1 LLLYKKIL
9 VALLGTLLLHI
20 ALESSRAFQIASA
33 GDENENEEDVS
44 GNDDFEEE
52 SDDDFEEENSIQ
64 ICCAWGE
71 KLADGSLTYKIRG
84 SDSDILQAVRTAIED
99 WDYNIIGLE
108 LDEINKKKKEAD
120 IEVTFEN
127 DGEEIAGQTVNN
139 FNGFGFIDHAE
150 MTISKS
156 GFGRDFDTKTIEQ
169 IAKHEMGHALGL
181 GHANFQGN
189 LMTALVN
196 DGTGTIDDCEI
207 RSVNEAN
214 QWKLKD
220 GSDSA
225 YAPSKYDV
233 EC

>member
-1 LLLYKKIL
+1 MLLYRKIL
-9 VALLGTLLLHI
+9 FVLLGTLFLFITLECSHI
-20 ALESSRAFQIASA
+20 LQTAVA
-33 GDENENEEDVS
+33 GSDEEDEDGS
-44 GNDDFEEE
+44 GD
-52 SDDDFEEENSIQ
+52 DDDFEEANSIQ

-71 KLADGSLTYKIRG
+71 KLVDGSLTYKISG

-99 WDYNIIGLE
+99 WDYKIIGLE

-120 IEVTFEN
+120 IEVTFED

-139 FNGFGFIDHAE
+139 FNGFGFIDYVE

-156 GFGRDFDTKTIEQ
+156 AFGTDFDTKTVEQ

-181 GHANFQGN
+181 GHANFEGN
-189 LMTALVN
+189 LMTELVN
-196 DGTGTIDDCEI
+196 DGTETIDDCEI
-207 RSVNEAN
+207 KSVNEAN

-220 GSDSA
+220 GSDSP

>member
-1 LLLYKKIL
+1 LYKKIL

-33 GDENENEEDVS
+33 GDENEEDVS
-44 GNDDFEEE
+44 GDDDFEEQ

-64 ICCAWGE
+64 ICCAWSE

-139 FNGFGFIDHAE
+139 FNGFGFIDHVE

-156 GFGRDFDTKTIEQ
+156 AFGRDFDTKTIEQ
-169 IAKHEMGHALGL
+169 ITKHEMGHALGL

-196 DGTGTIDDCEI
+196 DGSGTIDDCEI
-207 RSVNEAN
+207 KSVNEAN

-220 GSDSA
+220 GSNSP
-225 YAPSKYDV
+225 YVPSKYDV

>member
-1 LLLYKKIL
+1 MYKKIL

-33 GDENENEEDVS
+33 GDENEEDVS
-44 GNDDFEEE
+44 GDDDFEEQ

-64 ICCAWGE
+64 ICCAWSE

-139 FNGFGFIDHAE
+139 FNGFGFIDHVE

-156 GFGRDFDTKTIEQ
+156 AFGRDFDTKTIEQ

-196 DGTGTIDDCEI
+196 DGSGTIDDCEI
-207 RSVNEAN
+207 KSVNEAN

-220 GSDSA
+220 GSNSP
-225 YAPSKYDV
+225 YVPSKYDV

>member
-1 LLLYKKIL
+1 MLLYKKL
-9 VALLGTLLLHI
+9 SVALLGTLFLLI
-20 ALESSRAFQIASA
+20 ALESSGAFQIASA
-33 GDENENEEDVS
+33 DHDDENEEDVS
-44 GNDDFEEE
+44 

-71 KLADGSLTYKIRG
+71 KLADGSLTYKISG
-84 SDSDILQAVRTAIED
+84 SDSDIVQAVRTAIED
-99 WDYNIIGLE
+99 WDYKIIGLE
-108 LDEINKKKKEAD
+108 LDEINKKKNEAD
-120 IEVTFEN
+120 IEVSFEK

-139 FNGFGFIDHAE
+139 FNGFGLIDNAE
-150 MTISKS
+150 MTISKNA
-156 GFGRDFDTKTIEQ
+156 FGRDFDTKTIEQ

-181 GHANFQGN
+181 GHANFGGN
-189 LMTALVN
+189 LMTELVN
-196 DGTGTIDDCEI
+196 DGTGTIDECEI
-207 RSVNEAN
+207 KSVYEAN

>member
-1 LLLYKKIL
+1 MLLYKKL
-9 VALLGTLLLHI
+9 SVALLGTLILLI
-20 ALESSRAFQIASA
+20 ALESLESFQIASA
-33 GDENENEEDVS
+33 DHDDENEEDVS
-44 GNDDFEEE
+44 

-71 KLADGSLTYKIRG
+71 KLADGSLTYKISG
-84 SDSDILQAVRTAIED
+84 SDSDIVQAVRTAIED
-99 WDYNIIGLE
+99 WDYKIIGLE

-120 IEVTFEN
+120 IEVSFEK

-139 FNGFGFIDHAE
+139 FNGFGLIDNAE
-150 MTISKS
+150 MTISKNA
-156 GFGRDFDTKTIEQ
+156 FGRDFDTKTIEQ

-181 GHANFQGN
+181 GHANFGGN
-189 LMTALVN
+189 LMTELVN
-196 DGTGTIDDCEI
+196 DGTGTIDECEI
-207 RSVNEAN
+207 KSVYEAN

-225 YAPSKYDV
+225 YAPSKYNV

>member
-1 LLLYKKIL
+1 LYKKL
-9 VALLGTLLLHI
+9 SVVLLGSLFLLI
-20 ALESSRAFQIASA
+20 ALESSGSFQIAS
-33 GDENENEEDVS
+33 GDHDDENEEDVS
-44 GNDDFEEE
+44 

-71 KLADGSLTYKIRG
+71 KLTDGSLTYKISG
-84 SDSDILQAVRTAIED
+84 SDSDIVQAVRTAIED
-99 WDYNIIGLE
+99 WDYKIIGLE

-120 IEVTFEN
+120 IEVSFEK

-139 FNGFGFIDHAE
+139 FNGFGLIDNAE
-150 MTISKS
+150 MTISKNA
-156 GFGRDFDTKTIEQ
+156 FGRDFDTKTIEQ

-181 GHANFQGN
+181 GHANFGGN
-189 LMTALVN
+189 LMTVLVN
-196 DGTGTIDDCEI
+196 DGTGTIDECEI
-207 RSVNEAN
+207 KSVYEAN

-225 YAPSKYDV
+225 YTPSKYDV

>member
-1 LLLYKKIL
+1 LYKKIL

-33 GDENENEEDVS
+33 GDENEEDVS
-44 GNDDFEEE
+44 GDDDFEEQ

-64 ICCAWGE
+64 ICCAWSE

-139 FNGFGFIDHAE
+139 FNGFGFIDHVE

-156 GFGRDFDTKTIEQ
+156 AFGRDFDTKTIEQ
-169 IAKHEMGHALGL
+169 IVKHEMGHALGL

-196 DGTGTIDDCEI
+196 DGSGTIDDCEI
-207 RSVNEAN
+207 KSVNEAN

-220 GSDSA
+220 GSNSP
-225 YAPSKYDV
+225 YVPSKYDV

>member
-1 LLLYKKIL
+1 MLLYKKL
-9 VALLGTLLLHI
+9 SVALLGTLILLI
-20 ALESSRAFQIASA
+20 ALESSGTFQIASA
-33 GDENENEEDVS
+33 GHDDENEEDVS
-44 GNDDFEEE
+44 

-71 KLADGSLTYKIRG
+71 KLADGSLTYKISG
-84 SDSDILQAVRTAIED
+84 SDSDIVQAVRTAIED
-99 WDYNIIGLE
+99 WDYKIIGLE
-108 LDEINKKKKEAD
+108 LDEINKKKNEAD
-120 IEVTFEN
+120 IEVSFEK

-139 FNGFGFIDHAE
+139 FNGFGLIDNAE
-150 MTISKS
+150 MTISKNA
-156 GFGRDFDTKTIEQ
+156 FGRDFDTKTIEQ

-181 GHANFQGN
+181 GHANFGGN
-189 LMTALVN
+189 LMTELVN
-196 DGTGTIDDCEI
+196 DGTGTIDECEI
-207 RSVNEAN
+207 KSVYEAN

>member
-1 LLLYKKIL
+1 LLLYKKLL
-9 VALLGTLLLHI
+9 VALLAATLFLHI
-20 ALESSRAFQIASA
+20 TLESSRPFQIASA
-33 GDENENEEDVS
+33 GDDEDVF
-44 GNDDFEEE
+44 GDDDFEEE
-52 SDDDFEEENSIQ
+52 SDDDFEEANSIQ

-71 KLADGSLTYKIRG
+71 KLADGSLTYKISG

-99 WDYNIIGLE
+99 WDYKIIGIE

-139 FNGFGFIDHAE
+139 FNGFGFIDYVE
-150 MTISKS
+150 MTISKNA
-156 GFGRDFDTKTIEQ
+156 FERDFDTKTIEQ

-181 GHANFQGN
+181 GHANFGGN
-189 LMTALVN
+189 LMTELVN
-196 DGTGTIDDCEI
+196 EGTGTIDDCEI
-207 RSVNEAN
+207 KSVNEAN

-220 GSDSA
+220 GSDSP
-225 YAPSKYDV
+225 YAPSKYNV

>member
-1 LLLYKKIL
+1 MLLYKKL
-9 VALLGTLLLHI
+9 SVVLLGTLFLLI
-20 ALESSRAFQIASA
+20 ALESSGSFQIASA
-33 GDENENEEDVS
+33 DHDDENEEDVS
-44 GNDDFEEE
+44 

-71 KLADGSLTYKIRG
+71 KLADGSLTYKISG
-84 SDSDILQAVRTAIED
+84 SDSDIVQAVRTAIED
-99 WDYNIIGLE
+99 WDYKIIGLE

-120 IEVTFEN
+120 IEVSFEK

-139 FNGFGFIDHAE
+139 FNGFGLIDNAE
-150 MTISKS
+150 MTISKNA
-156 GFGRDFDTKTIEQ
+156 FGRDFDTKTIEQ

-181 GHANFQGN
+181 GHANFGGN
-189 LMTALVN
+189 LMTELVN
-196 DGTGTIDDCEI
+196 DGTGTIDECEI
-207 RSVNEAN
+207 KSVYEAN

-225 YAPSKYDV
+225 YAPSKYNV

>member
-1 LLLYKKIL
+1 MLLYKKIL

-33 GDENENEEDVS
+33 GDENEEDVS
-44 GNDDFEEE
+44 GDDDFEEQ

-64 ICCAWGE
+64 ICCAWSE

-139 FNGFGFIDHAE
+139 FNGFGFIDHVE

-156 GFGRDFDTKTIEQ
+156 AFGRDFDTKTIEQ
-169 IAKHEMGHALGL
+169 ITKHEMGHALGL

-196 DGTGTIDDCEI
+196 DGSGTIDDCEI
-207 RSVNEAN
+207 KSVNEAN

-220 GSDSA
+220 GSNSP
-225 YAPSKYDV
+225 YVPSKYDV

>member
-1 LLLYKKIL
+1 MLLYKRLL
-9 VALLGTLLLHI
+9 VALLAATLFLHI
-20 ALESSRAFQIASA
+20 ALESSRPFQIASA
-33 GDENENEEDVS
+33 GDDEEDVFDE
-44 GNDDFEEE
+44 DDFEEE
-52 SDDDFEEENSIQ
+52 SDDDFEEANSIQ

-71 KLADGSLTYKIRG
+71 KLVDGSLTYKISG

-99 WDYNIIGLE
+99 WDYKIIGLE
-108 LDEINKKKKEAD
+108 LDEIDKKKKEAD
-120 IEVTFEN
+120 IEVTFED

-139 FNGFGFIDHAE
+139 FNGFGFIDYVE

-156 GFGRDFDTKTIEQ
+156 AFGTDFDTKTVEQ

-181 GHANFQGN
+181 GHANFEGN
-189 LMTALVN
+189 LMTELVN
-196 DGTGTIDDCEI
+196 DGTETIDDCEI
-207 RSVNEAN
+207 KSVNEAN

-220 GSDSA
+220 GSDSP

>member
-1 LLLYKKIL
+1 MLLYKKL
-9 VALLGTLLLHI
+9 LFALLVTLFLLI

-33 GDENENEEDVS
+33 GDDKENEEDVS
-44 GNDDFEEE
+44 G
-52 SDDDFEEENSIQ
+52 DDDFEEENSIQ

-71 KLADGSLTYKIRG
+71 KLEDGSLTYKISG
-84 SDSDILQAVRTAIED
+84 SDSDIQQAVRTAIED

-108 LDEINKKKKEAD
+108 LEEINKKKKGAD

-139 FNGFGFIDHAE
+139 FNGFGFIDHVE
-150 MTISKS
+150 MTISENA
-156 GFGRDFDTKTIEQ
+156 FGRDFDTKTIEQ

-181 GHANFQGN
+181 GHANFEGN
-189 LMTALVN
+189 LMTELVN

-207 RSVNEAN
+207 KSVNEAN
-214 QWKLKD
+214 QWKLID
-220 GSDSA
+220 GSDSP

>member
-1 LLLYKKIL
+1 MLLYKKL
-9 VALLGTLLLHI
+9 SVVLLGTLFLLI
-20 ALESSRAFQIASA
+20 ALESSGSFQIAS
-33 GDENENEEDVS
+33 GDHDDENEEDVS
-44 GNDDFEEE
+44 

-71 KLADGSLTYKIRG
+71 KLADGSLTYKISG
-84 SDSDILQAVRTAIED
+84 SDSDIVQAVRTAIED
-99 WDYNIIGLE
+99 WDYKIIGLE

-120 IEVTFEN
+120 IEVSFEK

-139 FNGFGFIDHAE
+139 FNGFGLIDNAE
-150 MTISKS
+150 MTISKNA
-156 GFGRDFDTKTIEQ
+156 FGRDFDTKTIEQ

-181 GHANFQGN
+181 GHANFGGN
-189 LMTALVN
+189 LMTELVN
-196 DGTGTIDDCEI
+196 DGTGTIDECEI
-207 RSVNEAN
+207 KSVYEAN

>member
-1 LLLYKKIL
+1 MLLYKKL
-9 VALLGTLLLHI
+9 SVALLGTLILLI
-20 ALESSRAFQIASA
+20 ALESSGAFQIASA
-33 GDENENEEDVS
+33 DHDDENEEDVS
-44 GNDDFEEE
+44 

-71 KLADGSLTYKIRG
+71 KLADGSLTYKISG
-84 SDSDILQAVRTAIED
+84 SDSDIVQAVRTAIED
-99 WDYNIIGLE
+99 WDYKIIGLE
-108 LDEINKKKKEAD
+108 LDEINKKKNEAD
-120 IEVTFEN
+120 IEVSFEK

-139 FNGFGFIDHAE
+139 FNGFGLIDNVE
-150 MTISKS
+150 MTVSKNA
-156 GFGRDFDTKTIEQ
+156 FGRDFDTKTVEQ

-181 GHANFQGN
+181 GHANFGGN
-189 LMTALVN
+189 LMTELVN
-196 DGTGTIDDCEI
+196 DGTGTIDECEI
-207 RSVNEAN
+207 KSVYEAN

>member
-1 LLLYKKIL
+1 LYKKIL

-33 GDENENEEDVS
+33 GDENEEDVS
-44 GNDDFEEE
+44 GDDDFEEQ

-64 ICCAWGE
+64 ICCAWSE

-139 FNGFGFIDHAE
+139 FNGFGFIDHVE

-156 GFGRDFDTKTIEQ
+156 AFGRDFDTKTIEQ

-196 DGTGTIDDCEI
+196 DGSGTIDDCEI
-207 RSVNEAN
+207 KSVNEAN

-220 GSDSA
+220 GSNSP
-225 YAPSKYDV
+225 YVPSKYDV

>member
-1 LLLYKKIL
+1 MLLYKKLL
-9 VALLGTLLLHI
+9 VALLVTLFLLI

-33 GDENENEEDVS
+33 GEDKENEEDVS
-44 GNDDFEEE
+44 G
-52 SDDDFEEENSIQ
+52 DDDFEEENSIQ

-71 KLADGSLTYKIRG
+71 ELADGSLTYKISG
-84 SDSDILQAVRTAIED
+84 SDSDIQQAVRTAIED

-108 LDEINKKKKEAD
+108 LEEINKKKKEAD

-127 DGEEIAGQTVNN
+127 DGEEIAGQTINN
-139 FNGFGFIDHAE
+139 FNGFGFIDYVE
-150 MTISKS
+150 MTISK
-156 GFGRDFDTKTIEQ
+156 GAFGRDFDTKTVEQ

-181 GHANFQGN
+181 GHANFEGN
-189 LMTALVN
+189 LMTQLVN

-207 RSVNEAN
+207 KSVNEAN
-214 QWKLKD
+214 QWKLID

>member
-1 LLLYKKIL
+1 
-9 VALLGTLLLHI
+9 
-20 ALESSRAFQIASA
+20 LESSGAFQIASA
-33 GDENENEEDVS
+33 DHDEENEEDVS
-44 GNDDFEEE
+44 

-71 KLADGSLTYKIRG
+71 KLADGSLTYKISG
-84 SDSDILQAVRTAIED
+84 SDSDIVQAVRTAIED
-99 WDYNIIGLE
+99 WDYKIIGLE

-120 IEVTFEN
+120 IEVSFEK

-139 FNGFGFIDHAE
+139 FNGFGLIDNAE
-150 MTISKS
+150 MTISKNA
-156 GFGRDFDTKTIEQ
+156 FGRDFDTKTIEQ

-181 GHANFQGN
+181 GHANFGGN
-189 LMTALVN
+189 LMTELVN
-196 DGTGTIDDCEI
+196 DGTGTIDECEI
-207 RSVNEAN
+207 KSVYEAN

>member
-1 LLLYKKIL
+1 MYKKL
-9 VALLGTLLLHI
+9 SVALLGTLILLI
-20 ALESSRAFQIASA
+20 ALESSGTFQIASA
-33 GDENENEEDVS
+33 DHDDENEEDVS
-44 GNDDFEEE
+44 

-71 KLADGSLTYKIRG
+71 KLADGSLTYKISG
-84 SDSDILQAVRTAIED
+84 SDSDIVQAVRTAIED
-99 WDYNIIGLE
+99 WDYKIIGLE

-120 IEVTFEN
+120 IEVSFEK

-139 FNGFGFIDHAE
+139 FNGFGLIDNAE
-150 MTISKS
+150 MTISKNA
-156 GFGRDFDTKTIEQ
+156 FGRDFDTKTIEQ

-181 GHANFQGN
+181 GHANFGGN
-189 LMTALVN
+189 LMTELVN
-196 DGTGTIDDCEI
+196 DGTGTIDECEI
-207 RSVNEAN
+207 KSVYEAN

>member
-1 LLLYKKIL
+1 MLLYKKL
-9 VALLGTLLLHI
+9 SVALLGTFCLLI
-20 ALESSRAFQIASA
+20 ALESSGAFQIASA
-33 GDENENEEDVS
+33 DHDDENEEDVS
-44 GNDDFEEE
+44 

-71 KLADGSLTYKIRG
+71 KLADGSLTYKISG
-84 SDSDILQAVRTAIED
+84 SDSDIVQAVRTAIED
-99 WDYNIIGLE
+99 WDYKIIGLE

-120 IEVTFEN
+120 IEVSFEK

-139 FNGFGFIDHAE
+139 FNGFGLIDNAE
-150 MTISKS
+150 MTISKNA
-156 GFGRDFDTKTIEQ
+156 FGRDFDTKTIEQ

-181 GHANFQGN
+181 GHANFGGN
-189 LMTALVN
+189 LMTELVN
-196 DGTGTIDDCEI
+196 DGTGTIDECEI
-207 RSVNEAN
+207 KSVYEAN

>member
-1 LLLYKKIL
+1 MLLYKKIL

-33 GDENENEEDVS
+33 GDENEEDVS
-44 GNDDFEEE
+44 GDDDFEEQ
-52 SDDDFEEENSIQ
+52 SDNDFEEENSIQ
-64 ICCAWGE
+64 ICCAWSE

-156 GFGRDFDTKTIEQ
+156 AFGRDFDTKTIEQ
-169 IAKHEMGHALGL
+169 ITKHEMGHALGL

-196 DGTGTIDDCEI
+196 DGSGTIDDCEI
-207 RSVNEAN
+207 KSVNEAN

-220 GSDSA
+220 GSNSP
-225 YAPSKYDV
+225 YVPSKYDV

>member
-1 LLLYKKIL
+1 MLLYKKIL

-33 GDENENEEDVS
+33 GDENEEDVS
-44 GNDDFEEE
+44 GDDDFEEQ

-64 ICCAWGE
+64 ICCAWSE

-139 FNGFGFIDHAE
+139 FNGFGFIDHVE

-156 GFGRDFDTKTIEQ
+156 AFGRDFDTKTIEQ

-196 DGTGTIDDCEI
+196 DGSGTIDDCEI
-207 RSVNEAN
+207 KSVNEAN

-220 GSDSA
+220 GSNSP
-225 YAPSKYDV
+225 YVPSKYDV

>member
-1 LLLYKKIL
+1 LYKRLL
-9 VALLGTLLLHI
+9 VALLAATLFLHI
-20 ALESSRAFQIASA
+20 ALESSRPFQIASA
-33 GDENENEEDVS
+33 GDDEEDVFDE
-44 GNDDFEEE
+44 DDFEEE
-52 SDDDFEEENSIQ
+52 SDDDFEEANSIQ

-71 KLADGSLTYKIRG
+71 KLVDGSLTYKISG

-99 WDYNIIGLE
+99 WDYKIIGLE
-108 LDEINKKKKEAD
+108 LDEIDKKKKDAD
-120 IEVTFEN
+120 IEVTFED

-139 FNGFGFIDHAE
+139 FNGFGFIDYVE

-156 GFGRDFDTKTIEQ
+156 AFGTDFDTKTVEQ

-181 GHANFQGN
+181 GHANFEGN
-189 LMTALVN
+189 LMTELVN
-196 DGTGTIDDCEI
+196 DGTETIDDCEI
-207 RSVNEAN
+207 KSVNEAN

-220 GSDSA
+220 GSDSP

>member
-1 LLLYKKIL
+1 MLLYKKL
-9 VALLGTLLLHI
+9 SVALLGTFFLLI
-20 ALESSRAFQIASA
+20 ALESSGAFQIASA
-33 GDENENEEDVS
+33 DHDDENEEDVS
-44 GNDDFEEE
+44 

-71 KLADGSLTYKIRG
+71 KLADGSLTYKISG
-84 SDSDILQAVRTAIED
+84 SDSDIMQAVRTAIED
-99 WDYNIIGLE
+99 WDYKIIGLE

-120 IEVTFEN
+120 IEVSFEK

-139 FNGFGFIDHAE
+139 FNGFGLIDNVE
-150 MTISKS
+150 MTISKNA
-156 GFGRDFDTKTIEQ
+156 FGRDFDTKTIEQ

-181 GHANFQGN
+181 GHANFGGN
-189 LMTALVN
+189 LMTEQVN
-196 DGTGTIDDCEI
+196 DGTGTIDECEI
-207 RSVNEAN
+207 KSVYEAN
-214 QWKLKD
+214 HWKFKD

>member
-1 LLLYKKIL
+1 MLLYKRLL
-9 VALLGTLLLHI
+9 VALLAATLFLHI
-20 ALESSRAFQIASA
+20 ALESSRPFQIASA
-33 GDENENEEDVS
+33 GDDEEDVFDE
-44 GNDDFEEE
+44 DDFEEE
-52 SDDDFEEENSIQ
+52 SDDDFEEANSIQ

-71 KLADGSLTYKIRG
+71 KLVDGSLTYKISG

-99 WDYNIIGLE
+99 WDYKIIGLE
-108 LDEINKKKKEAD
+108 LDEIDKKKKDAD
-120 IEVTFEN
+120 IEVTFED

-139 FNGFGFIDHAE
+139 FNGFGFIDYVE

-156 GFGRDFDTKTIEQ
+156 AFGTDFDTKTVEQ

-181 GHANFQGN
+181 GHANFEGN
-189 LMTALVN
+189 LMTELVN
-196 DGTGTIDDCEI
+196 DGTETIDDCEI
-207 RSVNEAN
+207 KSVNEAN

-220 GSDSA
+220 GSDSP

>member
-1 LLLYKKIL
+1 MLLYKKL
-9 VALLGTLLLHI
+9 SVVLLGTLFLLI
-20 ALESSRAFQIASA
+20 ALESSGTFQIASA
-33 GDENENEEDVS
+33 DHDDENEEDVS
-44 GNDDFEEE
+44 

-71 KLADGSLTYKIRG
+71 KLADGSLTYKISG
-84 SDSDILQAVRTAIED
+84 SDSDIVQAVRTAIED
-99 WDYNIIGLE
+99 WDYKIIGLE

-120 IEVTFEN
+120 IEVSFEK

-139 FNGFGFIDHAE
+139 FNGFGLIDNAE
-150 MTISKS
+150 MTISKNA
-156 GFGRDFDTKTIEQ
+156 FGRDFDTKTIEQ
-169 IAKHEMGHALGL
+169 LAKHEMGHALGL
-181 GHANFQGN
+181 GHANFGGN
-189 LMTALVN
+189 LMTELVN
-196 DGTGTIDDCEI
+196 DGTGTIDECEI
-207 RSVNEAN
+207 KSVYEAN

>member
-1 LLLYKKIL
+1 MLLYKRIL
-9 VALLGTLLLHI
+9 VALLAATLFLHI
-20 ALESSRAFQIASA
+20 ALESSRPFQIASA
-33 GDENENEEDVS
+33 GDDEEDVFDE
-44 GNDDFEEE
+44 DDFEEE
-52 SDDDFEEENSIQ
+52 SDDDFEEANSIQ

-71 KLADGSLTYKIRG
+71 KLVDGSLTYKISG

-99 WDYNIIGLE
+99 WDYKIIGLE
-108 LDEINKKKKEAD
+108 LDEIDKKKKDAD
-120 IEVTFEN
+120 IEVTFED

-139 FNGFGFIDHAE
+139 FNGFGFIDYVE

-156 GFGRDFDTKTIEQ
+156 AFGTDFDTKTVEQ

-181 GHANFQGN
+181 GHANFAGN
-189 LMTALVN
+189 LMTELVN

-207 RSVNEAN
+207 KSVNEAN

-220 GSDSA
+220 GSDSP

>member
-1 LLLYKKIL
+1 MLLYKKL
-9 VALLGTLLLHI
+9 SVALLGTLFLLI
-20 ALESSRAFQIASA
+20 ALESSGSFQIAS
-33 GDENENEEDVS
+33 GDHDDENEEDVS
-44 GNDDFEEE
+44 

-71 KLADGSLTYKIRG
+71 KLADGSLTYKISG
-84 SDSDILQAVRTAIED
+84 SDSDIVQAVRTAIED
-99 WDYNIIGLE
+99 WDYKIIGLE
-108 LDEINKKKKEAD
+108 LDEINKKKNEAD
-120 IEVTFEN
+120 IEVSFEK

-139 FNGFGFIDHAE
+139 FNGFGLIDNAE
-150 MTISKS
+150 MTISKNA
-156 GFGRDFDTKTIEQ
+156 FGRDFDTKTIEQ

-181 GHANFQGN
+181 GHANFGGN
-189 LMTALVN
+189 LMTELVN
-196 DGTGTIDDCEI
+196 DGTGTIDECEI
-207 RSVNEAN
+207 KSVYEAN

>member
-1 LLLYKKIL
+1 MLLYKKIL

-33 GDENENEEDVS
+33 GDENEEDVS
-44 GNDDFEEE
+44 GDDDFEEQ

-64 ICCAWGE
+64 ICCAWSE

-139 FNGFGFIDHAE
+139 FNGFGFIDHVE

-156 GFGRDFDTKTIEQ
+156 AFGRDFDTKTIEQ
-169 IAKHEMGHALGL
+169 IVKHEMGHALGL

-196 DGTGTIDDCEI
+196 DGSGTIDDCEI
-207 RSVNEAN
+207 KSVNEAN

-220 GSDSA
+220 GSNSP
-225 YAPSKYDV
+225 YVPSKYDV

>member
-1 LLLYKKIL
+1 MLLYKKL
-9 VALLGTLLLHI
+9 SVALLGTFFLLI
-20 ALESSRAFQIASA
+20 ALESSGAFQIAFA
-33 GDENENEEDVS
+33 DHEDENEEDVS
-44 GNDDFEEE
+44 

-71 KLADGSLTYKIRG
+71 KLADGSLTYKISG
-84 SDSDILQAVRTAIED
+84 SDSDIVQAVRTAIED
-99 WDYNIIGLE
+99 WDYKIIGLE

-120 IEVTFEN
+120 IEVSFEK

-139 FNGFGFIDHAE
+139 FNGFGLIDNVE
-150 MTISKS
+150 MTISKNA
-156 GFGRDFDTKTIEQ
+156 FGRDFDTKTIEQ

-181 GHANFQGN
+181 GHANFGGN
-189 LMTALVN
+189 LMTELVN
-196 DGTGTIDDCEI
+196 DGTGTIDECEI
-207 RSVNEAN
+207 KSVYEAN

>member
-1 LLLYKKIL
+1 LYKKIL

-33 GDENENEEDVS
+33 GDENEEDVS
-44 GNDDFEEE
+44 G
-52 SDDDFEEENSIQ
+52 DDDFEEQSDDENSIQ
-64 ICCAWGE
+64 ICCAWSE

-139 FNGFGFIDHAE
+139 FNGFGFIDHVE

-156 GFGRDFDTKTIEQ
+156 AFGRDFDTKTIEQ

-196 DGTGTIDDCEI
+196 DGSGTIDDCEI
-207 RSVNEAN
+207 KSVNEAN

-220 GSDSA
+220 GSNSP
-225 YAPSKYDV
+225 YVPSKYDV